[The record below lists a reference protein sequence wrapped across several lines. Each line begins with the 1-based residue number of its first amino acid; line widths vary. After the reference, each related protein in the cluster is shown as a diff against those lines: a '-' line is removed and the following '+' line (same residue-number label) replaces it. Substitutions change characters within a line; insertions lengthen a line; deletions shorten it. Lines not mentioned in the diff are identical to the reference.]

1 MECNDLGIMDSD
13 SLGFAISI
21 DLLLA
26 LIPITLMLG
35 MVTADMDNIMF
46 QMQDTIFRGSTER
59 VAADTVNTLLTTSG
73 QPVDWENTGNPIV
86 PGLAQYDNIK
96 GMPIEGTISSSKL
109 AALTPSLL
117 QNMIGSDYNYN
128 MTVTSLEDNST
139 ISTIGNNLNGNDIVR
154 IQKDALYAKLQA
166 VYSIVGQIRGSGSIR
181 PYPSGTFAT
190 SYNYL
195 QTYNYWI
202 IVNNN
207 GYNPA
212 NVTVKIVNN
221 VTNTVTLT
229 SLTNPTQINSNY
241 LKSNQTSPNQFFNN
255 TITVNAGAPPGNSM
269 DLYIV
274 QVPKS
279 VSQNDI
285 NINNIVAKA
294 CKLEFYLWPK

>member
-1 MECNDLGIMDSD
+1 LGIMDSD
-13 SLGFAISI
+13 SLGFALSLDI
-21 DLLLA
+21 LLA

-35 MVTADMDNIMF
+35 MVTSDMDNIMF

-73 QPVDWENTGNPIV
+73 QPVNWETTGTPIV
-86 PGLAQYDNIK
+86 PGLAQYDSTK
-96 GMPIEGTISSSKL
+96 GVPIPGTIDSSKL

-128 MTVTSLEDNST
+128 MTVTSLEDSST
-139 ISTIGNNLNGNDIVR
+139 ISSLGSNLNGKDIVR
-154 IQKDALYAKLQA
+154 IQKDALYSKIQV
-166 VYSIVGQIRGSGSIR
+166 VYSIIGQIRGSGSIR
-181 PYPSGTFAT
+181 PYPTGTFPT

-202 IVNNN
+202 VVNNS
-207 GYNPA
+207 GYDPS
-212 NVTVKIVNN
+212 NVTIKITNN
-221 VTNTVTLT
+221 VTNTVILT
-229 SLTNPTQINSNY
+229 SLSTPTQINSNY
-241 LKSNQTSPNQFFNN
+241 LQSKQTSPNQFFNN

-285 NINNIVAKA
+285 NINNIMPKA